1 VRNWVVNI
9 LELTIKIKIPAWLD
23 YFLAMPVLF
32 YRRLRY
38 GYAYR
43 LLRMS
48 QPKYAKADPADYKR
62 LKGYEWFAQK
72 GSRNFYA
79 VRQVGRSK
87 GKRKTLIFLHK
98 EIIDVPEGMVTD
110 HINHDAMDNRRANLR
125 AATHSQNA
133 CHTKKHS
140 GVSRSKY
147 KGIFWQK
154 KQKKWVA
161 RIMFDGNRIY
171 LGCFKDEIEAAKAYD
186 KAARKYHKEFACFNF
201 PD

>member
-1 VRNWVVNI
+1 VVNI

>member
-1 VRNWVVNI
+1 MVNI